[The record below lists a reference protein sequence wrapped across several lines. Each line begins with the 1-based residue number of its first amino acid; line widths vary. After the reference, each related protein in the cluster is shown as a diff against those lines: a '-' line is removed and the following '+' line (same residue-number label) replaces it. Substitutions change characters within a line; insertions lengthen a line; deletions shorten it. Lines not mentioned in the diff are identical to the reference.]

1 MTDNEKEIMEKQEPD
16 EKELQMIEDNPDEES
31 DDDLAFT
38 DNASGQDVG
47 AVDTIRTYY
56 KEIGAIPLLSSKE
69 EQALAIHMEN
79 GDASAKQ
86 RLIESNLRLVV
97 NIAKHYLNQGLDLAD
112 LIEEGNIGLMKAV
125 DRFDY
130 KKGYK
135 LSTYAT
141 WWIRQS
147 ITRAIADHGSTIRLP
162 VHITESRNK
171 IKRAG
176 KTLLQQY
183 NREPTIKEIA
193 AYMQEFDPK
202 WTESKIIEYMS
213 IEEQPVSLNAP
224 VGEEGDSCMEDFIQ
238 GADTNIESEIEI
250 KLLHDQ
256 LMDVMKNLS
265 EKEADILMLRFG
277 FTDGRTHTLEEVGQK
292 YNVTRER
299 IRQIESKALRKLKH
313 PKYRRLLQDFCK

>member
-1 MTDNEKEIMEKQEPD
+1 MTDNEKELMEKQEPD

-79 GDASAKQ
+79 GDVSAKQ